1 MRVGGGAPQS
11 MARGAHLA
19 AAFPDYWAAALF
31 GTRRRDRRIGRRCGW
46 RRDWSGDDTKAIPRM
61 A

>member
-31 GTRRRDRRIGRRCGW
+31 GDTRLVARTASWPRRGALNAGRRRKHR
-46 RRDWSGDDTKAIPRM
+46 
-61 A
+61 

>member
-19 AAFPDYWAAALF
+19 AAFPDYWGAALF
-31 GTRRRDRRIGRRCGW
+31 GD
-46 RRDWSGDDTKAIPRM
+46 KAPGSTHWPAVRL
-61 A
+61 AP